1 MDSVLI
7 AGERPCVSNR
17 NGSPF
22 RDGWP
27 PWRANEMTVTMSA
40 RRPDDRGLAVVIAHR
55 RAQEPGRRGRHR
67 LQDRYPTGICLS
79 PASARWVRPEGGL
92 YALRS
97 HSSMLSFIP
106 STLTSAGSPPMPSK
120 PSQTP
125 ATSHT
130 SSVHTRGEKFY
141 TPPLCST
148 KIKTPASLRDCG
160 GFCLVLR
167 PSSSLHFY
175 PTVTIEYSGSMP
187 PWLMPLLRN
196 QADQIPKQE
205 AAQIMR

>member
-27 PWRANEMTVTMSA
+27 PWPANEMTMTMSA

-67 LQDRYPTGICLS
+67 LRDRYPTGICLS
-79 PASARWVRPEGGL
+79 LASARWVRPESGL
-92 YALRS
+92 YAFCS
-97 HSSMLSFIP
+97 HSSVLSFFP
-106 STLTSAGSPPMPSK
+106 SALTSPVGPPMPSK
-120 PSQTP
+120 PAQTP
-125 ATSHT
+125 AISHI
-130 SSVHTRGEKFY
+130 SSPHTPAEKFY

-148 KIKTPASLRDCG
+148 RIKTPARLRDCG
-160 GFCLVLR
+160 GFFIC
-167 PSSSLHFY
+167 F
-175 PTVTIEYSGSMP
+175 
-187 PWLMPLLRN
+187 
-196 QADQIPKQE
+196 
-205 AAQIMR
+205 